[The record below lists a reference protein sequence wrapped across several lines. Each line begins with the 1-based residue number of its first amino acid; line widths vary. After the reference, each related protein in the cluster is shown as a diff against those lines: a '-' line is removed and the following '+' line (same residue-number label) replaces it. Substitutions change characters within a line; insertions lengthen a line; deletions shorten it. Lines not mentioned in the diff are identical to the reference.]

1 MAITLAD
8 TQEKQERIIKALDD
22 IINTREEDSWSTEY
36 YIKTAQTY
44 KLEMMSK
51 TGTPE
56 EQRKFMYDNVDNPD
70 FRKRLLQMAWEKKD
84 YDEVLRLAKER
95 TDT

>member
-1 MAITLAD
+1 
-8 TQEKQERIIKALDD
+8 
-22 IINTREEDSWSTEY
+22 
-36 YIKTAQTY
+36 
-44 KLEMMSK
+44 MMSK

-84 YDEVLRLAKER
+84 YDEVLRLAKDGLTHDAR
-95 TDT
+95 YAG